1 MASRCYNLM
10 LLVLCLLLLP
20 IVSEA
25 NAISSENEVGYEVVS
40 VKKGESRIILPP
52 KPARELVAL
61 SEFLNT
67 PSLITGDVIKV
78 QSQTGEVMTAM
89 IIEQDGEKHGVING
103 IDGFVDD
110 WVLPFEGARQVLY
123 VYRKED
129 VTTEVTRS
137 GEYGYGDGVKPEIFP
152 VHYSGVSVEELQ
164 ISKKTADSLRSDE
177 RTNVPKINFPTM
189 IPKKFEM
196 IFKDGTR
203 RLVMVD
209 PKTRL
214 LVDAKTSEPVSVDI
228 GDIAGFSE
236 AATNTVKQTQRASE
250 KEVAEVAKEMSK
262 AAKDYDTWQAIRK
275 GLVGEVWDS
284 QHPWKSVIMAV
295 VVLGVLQFVSKAWDF
310 VLALLSRL
318 LLMLWRVLLSLGV
331 KGVTSLRA
339 ILRKRTPKFFNNTGG
354 KKWKRL

>member
-1 MASRCYNLM
+1 MRMSSRCYNLM
-10 LLVLCLLLLP
+10 LFVLCLLLLP

-25 NAISSENEVGYEVVS
+25 NAISSENEVGYDIVS

-52 KPARELVAL
+52 KPARELVTL

-67 PSLITGDVIKV
+67 PSLITGDAIKV
-78 QSQTGEVMTAM
+78 QSQSGEVMTAM

-137 GEYGYGDGVKPEIFP
+137 GEYGYGDGVKPEIYP

-177 RTNVPKINFPTM
+177 RTHVPKINFPTM

-214 LVDAKTSEPVSVDI
+214 LVDAKTSEPVNADI

-236 AATNTVKQTQRASE
+236 ATTNTVKQTERASE

-295 VVLGVLQFVSKAWDF
+295 VVLGVLQLVSKAWDLVFKFLKWLF
-310 VLALLSRL
+310 VG
-318 LLMLWRVLLSLGV
+318 LWR
-331 KGVTSLRA
+331 
-339 ILRKRTPKFFNNTGG
+339 KFRRCFVSTKTKLNMIISRMRINM
-354 KKWKRL
+354 R